1 MFSSASVDLRQ
12 RRSDS
17 KRHPHG
23 MLKRNEPH
31 RFALVGAATAARPLS
46 AVTAGAVALVS
57 AGLMGFPGAAKAS
70 SIAVAGAAATTYSQ
84 TSVTL
89 TTWQLVAAF
98 VLVLPGVGGAM
109 ATLLSRATQ
118 AFFLWYMAQL
128 TSNPIATKSVTAG
141 VIGAVG
147 DYMAQGLDRLLES
160 KSAKSNAE
168 RSFEF
173 RYDARRGLSCLLY
186 GLLISGPLMHL
197 AYDLFESILPV
208 STGAGAGSGLAAISH
223 VLADSI
229 FLDSLFVA
237 TTFIVTGVM
246 EGYNRR
252 QIGSQLKS
260 DYLPTLKASWVT
272 SLGLLPIEFLC
283 FRYLPVSL
291 RVMAVNFID
300 VIWDT
305 VISFMAHRS
314 RGGHSHHEVELQ
326 EEHREA
332 EQPQHYLHN
341 VQAPVIH
348 VEQPDFVHT
357 AERLHHVLEV
367 PQLAHA

>member
-12 RRSDS
+12 RGSDA
-17 KRHPHG
+17 KHHRG
-23 MLKRNEPH
+23 MHKPNELS
-31 RFALVGAATAARPLS
+31 RCALVEAARTSRPAS
-46 AVTAGAVALVS
+46 AVKAGAVALVS
-57 AGLMGFPGAAKAS
+57 TVMLGFPGAAKAS

-84 TSVTL
+84 TSVSL
-89 TTWQLVAAF
+89 TTWQLVAAL

-109 ATLLSRATQ
+109 ASIVSRAAQ

-128 TSNPIATKSVTAG
+128 AANPIATKSVTAG
-141 VIGAVG
+141 VIGAMG
-147 DYMAQGLDRLLES
+147 DYMAQGLDRVLES
-160 KSAKSNAE
+160 KSAKSPAE
-168 RSFEF
+168 QRFEF
-173 RYDARRGLSCLLY
+173 RYDSRRGLSCLLY
-186 GLLISGPLMHL
+186 GLFISGPLMHL
-197 AYDLFESILPV
+197 AYDLFETILPV
-208 STGAGAGSGLAAISH
+208 SAGAAGAGSGLAAISH
-223 VLADSI
+223 VLADSV

-252 QIGSQLKS
+252 QLVSQLQS
-260 DYLPTLKASWVT
+260 DYVPTLKASWVT

-314 RGGHSHHEVELQ
+314 RGTHHQQEQEL
-326 EEHREA
+326 EEQKEA
-332 EQPQHYLHN
+332 EQPQCYLHN
-341 VQAPVIH
+341 VQPPIIH

-357 AERLHHVLEV
+357 AERLHRVLEV